1 MEKFSMK
8 EVLKKKFGDSKKVSK
23 KSKSKSK
30 SKNKNYKV
38 KVVDGV
44 KYMTLD

>member
-23 KSKSKSK
+23 KSKSK
-30 SKNKNYKV
+30 NKNYKV